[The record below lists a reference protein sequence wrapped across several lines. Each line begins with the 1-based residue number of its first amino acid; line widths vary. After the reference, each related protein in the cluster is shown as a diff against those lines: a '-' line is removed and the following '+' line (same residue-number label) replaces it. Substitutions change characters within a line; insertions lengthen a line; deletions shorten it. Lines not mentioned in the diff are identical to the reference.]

1 MTHVTR
7 LAAWVE
13 LNREVLEQHGR
24 VSFTYGPSGTNNPSA
39 HLSVAL
45 STDEGAELL
54 IWESGDVEFN
64 RGSFAAPV
72 FEHVDLESPDDLA
85 ALLGRFLDV
94 VTGGS

>member
-1 MTHVTR
+1 MTYLTQ

-13 LNREVLEQHGR
+13 LNREVLEQHGQ
-24 VSFTYGPSGTNNPSA
+24 VSFSYGPSGTNNPAA
-39 HLSVAL
+39 HLLVAL
-45 STDEGAELL
+45 STDEDAELL
-54 IWESGDVEFN
+54 VWESGDAEFN